1 MERVRVHRPRGGA
14 PARTGVGF
22 FARVLKERLPLL
34 PVEEEGRLNDPAVR
48 DNFVER
54 LFAYERWKRLAARP
68 TRAGLVAFHTAHE
81 LLLLAHD
88 AAAYRRLGR
97 LVARMKGRWAAYVV
111 AAYGTA
117 LMDALAVRATR
128 GRHANVLEHMLGYLS
143 DGLTPAERRELVEL
157 IADHRRGL
165 VPLVAPLTLMRH
177 HVRRLDVVYLAGQVY
192 LDPYPKALMLSTG
205 PGSSRPSRAARA
217 PTR

>member
-14 PARTGVGF
+14 PVRSGVGF
-22 FARVLKERLPLL
+22 FARVLKKRLPLL
-34 PVEEEGRLNDPAVR
+34 PVEEEGRLNDPALR

-54 LFAYERWKRLAARP
+54 LFAYERWKRLTARP
-68 TRAGLVAFHTAHE
+68 SRAALVAFHTAHE

-88 AAAYRRLGR
+88 PAAYQRLGR
-97 LVARMKGRWAAYVV
+97 LVARMKGRRAADAVT
-111 AAYGTA
+111 AYGA
-117 LMDALAVRATR
+117 AFMDALAVRATR

-143 DGLTPAERRELVEL
+143 DALTPAERRELVEL

-165 VPLVAPLTLMRH
+165 VPLVTPLTLMKH
-177 HVRRLDVVYLAGQVY
+177 HVRRLDVAYLAGQAY
-192 LDPYPKALMLSTG
+192 LDPYPEELMVSAG

-217 PTR
+217 RTR